1 MKKLIAILLVLLL
14 TASLFAGCQNE
25 KSPATTAAPLAP
37 AESDTQH
44 QSEPAGTE
52 APATDAPVTEA
63 PVTEAPATTE
73 ALEPVDVDGAQL
85 LKVAAEKMKE
95 VKSLRFKME
104 MSIEIIA
111 DQLGS
116 MEMIYSAD
124 GEHTADPNATHLKGN
139 VSLFGFMESPIE
151 EYTFVE
157 DNKSIS
163 YEWDNDAQTFERSET
178 ELGEKEDEQQE
189 AKEFDYSTLDAVTV
203 KDGGEYVVTVNATM
217 KQARVLMQ
225 LGAGVL
231 SGSETTEML
240 DADDSEDEDEK
251 DVKLPMIF
259 RIDEASGR
267 ITGFRFFKA
276 FF

>member
-1 MKKLIAILLVLLL
+1 M
-14 TASLFAGCQNE
+14 
-25 KSPATTAAPLAP
+25 
-37 AESDTQH
+37 
-44 QSEPAGTE
+44 
-52 APATDAPVTEA
+52 
-63 PVTEAPATTE
+63 
-73 ALEPVDVDGAQL
+73 DGAQL

-189 AKEFDYSTLDAVTV
+189 AKEFDYSTLDAVTA

-267 ITGFRFFKA
+267 ITGFILDLDEMLAESVAEDGEDSEDVGEMHGKLALHYSDFDSVETIEPPA
-276 FF
+276 EYVEAEPDDWDEEP